1 MHKLPKAVS
10 MAPYDSGRHPAPGLV
25 STLYP
30 MVHIIEMRLKGQT
43 WIKHR
48 VLMAKDRAERLG
60 FQASLASRKSVW
72 FCKDVVQ
79 PIQQVWCLEQP
90 SSQEDLLYCLK
101 ILVVGQL

>member
-1 MHKLPKAVS
+1 
-10 MAPYDSGRHPAPGLV
+10 
-25 STLYP
+25 
-30 MVHIIEMRLKGQT
+30 MVHILEMRLEGQT

-48 VLMAKDRAERLG
+48 VLMAEDQAEGLG

-79 PIQQVWCLEQP
+79 PIQRVWCLEQL

-101 ILVVGQL
+101 IFVVGQL